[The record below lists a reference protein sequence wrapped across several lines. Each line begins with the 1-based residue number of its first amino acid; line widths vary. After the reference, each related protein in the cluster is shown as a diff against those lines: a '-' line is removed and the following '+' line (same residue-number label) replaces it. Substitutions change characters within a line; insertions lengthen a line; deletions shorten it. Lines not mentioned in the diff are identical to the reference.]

1 MNSVLSKIKSV
12 IERRGMLLVIA
23 FVVLCWWHV
32 AYYLDP
38 VVVVVAVLISGFSLL
53 GFVSYRLVNFFSTW
67 KNHTNAKR
75 QG

>member
-12 IERRGMLLVIA
+12 IERRGMLLVKA

-32 AYYLDP
+32 AYFIDP
-38 VVVVVAVLISGFSLL
+38 VVVVVAVLISAFSLL
-53 GFVSYRLVNFFSTW
+53 GFASYRLVKFFSAR
-67 KNHTNAKR
+67 KSHANAAR